1 MIEPHNAFATIAEV
15 IDVNHY
21 GVVTHWGQRIE
32 AVYYRT
38 GVQSNFVPGEHIFM
52 ERVKGSQ
59 LWMIIGHA
67 RGNPS
72 GPHNVGWF
80 EVDHAIYG
88 VVDGPGRIMP

>member
-15 IDVNHY
+15 IDANHY

-38 GVQSNFVPGEHIFM
+38 GVQADFVAGEHVFM
-52 ERVKGSQ
+52 ERAKDSQ
-59 LWMIIGHA
+59 LWVIVGHA

-72 GPHNVGWF
+72 GPGNVGWF
-80 EVDHAIYG
+80 EVDHLVYG
-88 VVDGPGRIMP
+88 VVDGPGRVIP